1 MPWEEEQNFNDRHSR
16 VHSTITDDLVTMKK
30 IKISSLFECRFNALR
45 ENECICR
52 NVISESLRPE
62 KNRDTVF
69 KAGLGAGASGSFFFF
84 SHDKRFII
92 KTMTDSERTLFKDK
106 LADPYFKYL

>member
-1 MPWEEEQNFNDRHSR
+1 MRERFNIQEAR
-16 VHSTITDDLVTMKK
+16 VSDDFVSKK
-30 IKISSLFECRFNALR
+30 NIQIKSLYECRFNSLR
-45 ENECICR
+45 ENEGIHT
-52 NVISESLRPE
+52 NVILRSLLPE

-92 KTMTDSERTLFKDK
+92 KTMTSTELKLFKDK
-106 LADPYFKYL
+106 LADPYFQYL